1 MVGRLAPRDSDIEG
15 GDFIS
20 YYLIQFVAES
30 VLEVQDTL
38 FLHLLNNFA
47 DDRHSIQST
56 DGQVLYRCALV
67 GWVSAHFYHHGSE
80 IPLSFTIGTNELEV
94 VRFVLTTLVALDNNN
109 LTIIEHLQE
118 SLLCFFCDN
127 HKRKYLVNSAPE
139 GARD

>member
-20 YYLIQFVAES
+20 YYLIQFVAEG
-30 VLEVQDTL
+30 VLKVQDTL
-38 FLHLLNNFA
+38 FLHLFDNVA
-47 DDRHSIQST
+47 DNVRGIQST
-56 DGQVLYRCALV
+56 DRQILYVCSLV
-67 GWVSAHFYHHGSE
+67 GWKSAHFYNHRSE
-80 IPLSFTIGTNELEV
+80 IPLPFTIGSNELEV

-127 HKRKYLVNSAPE
+127 HKRKYLVNGAPE

>member
-20 YYLIQFVAES
+20 YYLIQFVTES

-56 DGQVLYRCALV
+56 DGQVLYHCALV

-80 IPLSFTIGTNELEV
+80 IPLSFAIGTNELEIVGLVRLSV
-94 VRFVLTTLVALDNNN
+94 VTLDDNN
-109 LTIIEHLQE
+109 LTLIEHLQE
-118 SLLCFFCDN
+118 SLLCFVCDN
-127 HKRKYLVNSAPE
+127 HKLNKYGE
-139 GARD
+139 